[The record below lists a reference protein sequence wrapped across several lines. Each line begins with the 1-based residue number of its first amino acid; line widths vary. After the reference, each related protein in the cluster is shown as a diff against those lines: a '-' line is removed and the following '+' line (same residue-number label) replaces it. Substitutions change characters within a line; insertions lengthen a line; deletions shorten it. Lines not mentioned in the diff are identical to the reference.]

1 MRAPVCFLSC
11 AITASTGRRRASLRT
26 SLEGRDQSIIY
37 ARSHGALRGRFLAR
51 GGNAA
56 VGVYRI
62 EVGRRRVASGQAAD
76 LHLLS
81 LLREAGLAG
90 VVSAWSS
97 RLFFVAG
104 ALDRTQAGQIAETL
118 LVDPVTERA
127 EVLGEGDHVPEVERG
142 QTAIEVHPRPGV
154 MDPVAESTLAELRAE
169 GWAVEGVRT
178 GRRYIIRGPVS
189 PQAVLETA
197 RRALAN
203 DCIEEV
209 ALGTVGIRAAPQ
221 PPVFEFELRHIML
234 RGLDDTALEHLS
246 RSAHLFLSLAELRA
260 IQSHY
265 RALGR
270 EPTDLELESL
280 AQTWSE
286 HCVHKTFK
294 AAIVYRGT
302 PLPSPDGVGADA
314 APAGPEKT
322 LRYGNL
328 LGETVARVTAE
339 LIAAGHGPQC
349 LSVFKDNAGV
359 IAFDENY
366 GVAFKVETHNHP
378 SAIEP
383 YGGAATGIGGVI
395 RDVIGCGLGAKPI
408 ASTDVFCV
416 APADWPQDRLPK
428 GVLHP
433 WRVLRGVVRGVADY
447 GNRMGIPT
455 VNGTVYFDAR
465 YLGNPL
471 VFCGSV
477 GLIPRRMVQKG
488 AQPGDLVVV
497 IGGRTGR
504 DGIHGAT
511 FSSAELTDTHA
522 DEFSHAV
529 QIGNAITEK
538 RFLDAILQARD
549 DEPGCL
555 YTAITDCGAG
565 GLSSA
570 VGEMAEEIGAVVE
583 LDRVPLKYS
592 GLRYDEIWI
601 SEAQERMVVAV
612 PPGRLDRFLHIMQ
625 DEEVEATVIG
635 VFGPPRSDADREAA
649 AGGSPR
655 LVLRYQQQV
664 VGDLDL
670 AFLHGGF
677 PRPERIAEWSL
688 PAAAP
693 ACAAAAGA
701 GDETGGLATALRR
714 LPDELARPNVS
725 SKEWIIRQYD
735 HEVQGG
741 SVVKPLVGP
750 GHGPADAAVL
760 RPRLDSYRGVALGCG
775 LAPHLSDSDPYWM
788 AAASIDEALRNVV
801 SVGGNPDRTALL
813 DNFCWGR
820 SDDPPQLGALVRAC
834 QACYDV
840 AKAHRTP
847 FISGKDSLNNE
858 FALDEA
864 DVEPLLETLRQRAA
878 AGGVEAERLRALLP
892 ELEARVR
899 SRRRLAIPPTL
910 LISAVSVVD
919 DVRRCVTPDLKH
931 AGHDVLLIGGL
942 PQTGFSLAAAATIHR
957 TVAELIRKRLVAACH
972 DVADGG
978 WLVALAEMAI
988 AGDRGVELNGDPR
1001 ASQAPLAEC
1010 CAGYVAE
1017 VTDGAAAVGALE
1029 QSGVTWAKVGRVRAD
1044 KALAYGGTT
1053 MEVADLRA
1061 AWSGRQR

>member
-1 MRAPVCFLSC
+1 
-11 AITASTGRRRASLRT
+11 
-26 SLEGRDQSIIY
+26 
-37 ARSHGALRGRFLAR
+37 
-51 GGNAA
+51 

-62 EVGRRRVASGQAAD
+62 EVGARRSARGQSAD
-76 LHLLS
+76 LHLMS
-81 LLREAGLAG
+81 LLQEAGLAG
-90 VVSAWSS
+90 VASAWSS

-104 ALDRTQAGQIAETL
+104 SLDRTQAAQIAETL

-142 QTAIEVHPRPGV
+142 QTAIEAHPRPGV

-169 GWAVEGVRT
+169 GWAIESVRT

-189 PQAVLETA
+189 SQAVLGTA
-197 RRALAN
+197 RRVLAN

-221 PPVFEFELRHIML
+221 PPVFEPKLRRIML
-234 RGLDDTALEHLS
+234 GGLDDAALEHLS

-260 IQSHY
+260 IQGHY

-270 EPTDLELESL
+270 EPTDLELETL

-286 HCVHKTFK
+286 HCVHKTLK

-302 PLPSPDGVGADA
+302 PMPSPDGVGADA
-314 APAGPEKT
+314 AVAGSEKA

-328 LGETVARVTAE
+328 LRDTIARATEE
-339 LIAAGHGPQC
+339 LIAAGDGPQC

-359 IAFDENY
+359 MAFDEDY

-416 APADWPQDRLPK
+416 APADWPQNRLPK

-433 WRVLRGVVRGVADY
+433 RRVLRGVVRGVADY

-455 VNGTVYFDAR
+455 VNGTVYFDPR

-570 VGEMAEEIGAVVE
+570 VGEMAEDIGAVVE

-612 PPGRLDRFLHIMQ
+612 PPGRLDRFLRIMQ

-635 VFGPPRSDADREAA
+635 RFGTEQPGA
-649 AGGSPR
+649 PR
-655 LVLRYQQQV
+655 LVLRYRQQV

-670 AFLHGGF
+670 AFLHDGL
-677 PRPERIAEWSL
+677 PRPERVAEWSS
-688 PAAAP
+688 PAAAR
-693 ACAAAAGA
+693 ARAAAAEA
-701 GDETGGLATALRR
+701 GDETGGLASALRR

-820 SDDPPQLGALVRAC
+820 SDDPRQLGALVRAC

-840 AKAHRTP
+840 AKANRTP

-878 AGGVEAERLRALLP
+878 ADGVEAERLRALLP
-892 ELEARVR
+892 GLESRVR
-899 SRRRLAIPPTL
+899 TRRRLAIPPTL

-919 DVRRCVTPDLKH
+919 DVRRCVTPDLKQ
-931 AGHDVLLIGGL
+931 AGHDVLLIGGV
-942 PQTGFSLAAAATIHR
+942 PQTDFSLAAAAKIHR

-988 AGDRGVELNGDPR
+988 AGDRGVDLHGDPR
-1001 ASQAPLAEC
+1001 ASVAPLAEC

-1017 VTDGAAAVGALE
+1017 VIDCTAATGALE
-1029 QSGVTWAKVGRVRAD
+1029 QRGATWAKVGRVRAD
-1044 KALAYGGTT
+1044 KALAYCGTT
-1053 MEVADLRA
+1053 VEVADLRA